1 MLTLELA
8 GNTTRIN
15 VAFPMINTLLRR
27 QLFQNCVILR
37 LATMK
42 RKTFLIWRNTLIR
55 QVKNYIDN
63 YLNPGKIYVIYPKH
77 CQ

>member
-42 RKTFLIWRNTLIR
+42 RKTFLTWRNTLIR
-55 QVKNYIDN
+55 QAKNYIDN